1 LVRSVQYAGLLL
13 PQPTSPTTVAAVAT
27 TKGTRTQALPWRAR
41 DLLCFIVVKIY
52 RGAWPRPYPGK
63 VISVRATARTE
74 GSRGRVRED
83 A

>member
-13 PQPTSPTTVAAVAT
+13 PQPASPTTVAAVAT

-52 RGAWPRPYPGK
+52 PRHLAASSPGK
-63 VISVRATARTE
+63 GDIRP
-74 GSRGRVRED
+74 GHGPD
-83 A
+83 GG